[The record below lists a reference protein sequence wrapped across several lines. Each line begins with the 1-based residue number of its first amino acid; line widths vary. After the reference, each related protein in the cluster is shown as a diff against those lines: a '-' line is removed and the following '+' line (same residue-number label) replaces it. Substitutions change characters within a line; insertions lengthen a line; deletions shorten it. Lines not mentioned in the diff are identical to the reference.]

1 MPSERILAK
10 KKQFIDEL
18 ATEFSG
24 AQSIVFAE
32 YRGLTVAQDTE
43 MRTAMR
49 EAGVVYRVIK
59 NTMSVR
65 ALAQIGIEGLD
76 EVLKGPTAIAFS
88 KDDMIS
94 PARLLKEHSRKYDKL
109 KIKGGI
115 LEGQVI
121 SLEEV
126 DRLASIPSRE
136 VLLSQLVFTLLSPI
150 TGLAI
155 ALNAIKD
162 KDQEPAEAEPA
173 AVATTAED
181 A

>member
-1 MPSERILAK
+1 
-10 KKQFIDEL
+10 
-18 ATEFSG
+18 
-24 AQSIVFAE
+24 
-32 YRGLTVAQDTE
+32 
-43 MRTAMR
+43 MR
-49 EAGVVYRVIK
+49 EAGVVYKVVK

-88 KDDMIS
+88 KDDVIS
-94 PARLLKEHSRKYDKL
+94 PAKLVKDHSRKFDKL

-115 LEGQVI
+115 MEGKVI

-126 DRLASIPSRE
+126 DRLASIPGRE

-150 TGLAI
+150 SGLAI
-155 ALNAIKD
+155 ALNAIKEKNED
-162 KDQEPAEAEPA
+162 PADAEPA
-173 AVATTAED
+173 PVAAAAED